1 MQEYNDITMML
12 CFSNGGKKK
21 KWSFQNGEM
30 MKGNE
35 KEDREM
41 QKGSLIFGGLE
52 EMVKGMRFISWCLMF
67 IGN

>member
-52 EMVKGMRFISWCLMF
+52 EMVKG
-67 IGN
+67 